1 MRFTTIV
8 AETMLHPFC
17 GPLWVQEFIWHECQ
31 EVLFGENK
39 YDGSQEPSCLSSLSL
54 LEWNSDSLSSHS
66 EFHGLQNH
74 YYRRQRLSAILSFG
88 VVTSKNFSKLFTRNH
103 TRSTNIDN
111 NRSMYE
117 KRLGLSKCSPSN
129 LW

>member
-8 AETMLHPFC
+8 TEAMLHPFC

-54 LEWNSDSLSSHS
+54 NGTLIHFHPIQSFMGFKISTIGGREIICYI
-66 EFHGLQNH
+66 EFWCGH
-74 YYRRQRLSAILSFG
+74 F
-88 VVTSKNFSKLFTRNH
+88 KNFSKLFTRNH